1 MVRRLVSIEDAERLQ
16 RWFLQYMRDEDFEPD
31 PDKMPQD
38 RRYRPVKGLIG
49 ATQLCNAAGVNIATT
64 RMFNKD
70 PYVPFP
76 EYLRKLVLALR
87 QMLQEL
93 GHPRWREVTVIRAY
107 LEAGYLTEW
116 DVLVYGGEEWEMQK

>member
-1 MVRRLVSIEDAERLQ
+1 MVRRLVSNEDAERLQ
-16 RWFLQYMRDEDFEPD
+16 CWFLQFMRDEDFQPD
-31 PDKMPQD
+31 PDKLPQD

-49 ATQLCNAAGVNIATT
+49 PTQLCEAAGVNIATT

-87 QMLQEL
+87 QMLQDL
-93 GHPRWREVTVIRAY
+93 GHPRWREVTVVRAY
-107 LEAGYLTEW
+107 IEAGYLTRQ
-116 DVLVYGGEEWEMQK
+116 DVADYVEVDYV